1 MVQIQD
7 NDGAISIDTGD
18 REPLKL
24 WIDDVVSQ
32 VFILGRHAL
41 HCCSHLGFKGI
52 GAGICE
58 RLHHNIFLQLALTV
72 NQPYQGQKQLLS
84 WVVF

>member
-7 NDGAISIDTGD
+7 NDGALSIDTGD

-24 WIDDVVSQ
+24 WIDDVVSK
-32 VFILGRHAL
+32 VFIVGRHAL

-58 RLHHNIFLQLALTV
+58 RLHHNIFFTV
-72 NQPYQGQKQLLS
+72 STDSQSAISRPKTTFKLGGI
-84 WVVF
+84 